1 MIDLLHAYRISKR
14 REIVDTHSHA
24 VAVVMGIALRVS
36 RQPTTSPS
44 VQFTSPHVFFF
55 FFFTI
60 FCAAAPAGYVGLMFP
75 AGATRLMACHTFY
88 SATTSKW

>member
-44 VQFTSPHVFFF
+44 VQFTSPHVFFLF
-55 FFFTI
+55 FHDFLR
-60 FCAAAPAGYVGLMFP
+60 CSSRRVRWVDVSSGGDEAYGLSHI
-75 AGATRLMACHTFY
+75 L
-88 SATTSKW
+88 